1 MVRLVTP
8 EELPV
13 AYPSPGIVRRIVAGQ
28 ALMLAEFTIS
38 AGCSIPPHT
47 HPHEQIGY
55 VVRGRALFISG
66 DSERELGAGSVYA
79 VPGGE
84 LHEVRV
90 LGDED
95 ATFVDVFTP
104 VREEYLP

>member
-1 MVRLVTP
+1 MAQLVTP

-13 AYPSPGIVRRIVAGQ
+13 ANPSPGIVRRVVAGQ
-28 ALMLAEFTIS
+28 GLMLAEFTIS
-38 AGCSIPPHT
+38 AGCRIPPHS

-55 VVRGRALFISG
+55 VVSGRALFRSG
-66 DSERELGAGSVYA
+66 DAVRELRAGSAYA

-84 LHEVRV
+84 VHEVQV

-104 VREEYLP
+104 IREDYLP

>member
-1 MVRLVTP
+1 MAQLILGS
-8 EELPV
+8 ELPV
-13 AYPSPGIVRRIVAGQ
+13 AHPSEGVERRVVAGQ
-28 ALMLAEFTIS
+28 KLMLAAFTIA
-38 AGCSIPPHT
+38 AGQRMPAHS

-55 VVRGRALFISG
+55 VVSGRALFRSG
-66 DSERELGAGSVYA
+66 GSERELGPGSVYA

-84 LHEVRV
+84 THEVEV

-104 VREEYLP
+104 LREEFLT